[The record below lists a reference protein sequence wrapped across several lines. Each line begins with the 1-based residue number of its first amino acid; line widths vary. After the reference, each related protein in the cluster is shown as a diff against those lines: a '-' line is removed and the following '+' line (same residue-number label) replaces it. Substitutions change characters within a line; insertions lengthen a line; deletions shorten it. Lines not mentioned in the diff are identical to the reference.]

1 MSTLKTFEI
10 VPERAGWRN
19 QEAIHAHEIGKDVW
33 PAFCRWMTANV
44 SGVLTNIIRD
54 ESGGSPTVECMDR
67 ELKSIDLVLLP
78 NGVSAIQVTVAIHGR
93 THIVEAPG
101 PEWLRVHYDAAG
113 FVMRVEIGY
122 QEGKLLLSFTG
133 ALPPGAVFTA
143 NSWGE

>member
-1 MSTLKTFEI
+1 MSSLKTFETI
-10 VPERAGWRN
+10 PDRASLR
-19 QEAIHAHEIGKDVW
+19 QEAIHAHEIGKDGW
-33 PAFCRWMTANV
+33 AEFCRWMTANV

-54 ESGGSPTVECMDR
+54 EGSSGPTVECIDR
-67 ELKSIDLVLLP
+67 ELKSIDYVLLP
-78 NGVSAIQVTVAIHGR
+78 NGVSAINVTVAVHGKP
-93 THIVEAPG
+93 HVFEIPG